1 MTPSLISLMFISASK
16 KTFSIIPVTAPV
28 SLCEQFSC
36 KHVCIYLKRG
46 KEAEPSTT
54 RTVLMEASRERVL
67 PDLIHALCE
76 LKHVEDSRLYI
87 CGASLIPEGAMLAEL
102 VVVRQAI
109 VCRSPIES
117 QYHNSVLVSF
127 PLVCYYCGA
136 VEECLMDDEETRQ
149 LKQSI
154 PSVFCVKVMVKTLL
168 QNTLQCDKKVTIIL
182 CALYLNDFYALF
194 FPCLPGIIF
203 LPGNLRKIIILVW
216 PS

>member
-1 MTPSLISLMFISASK
+1 MVRCTWESSFGSLLLKYDPKLEGETISHVYISKQENFLDPHSV
-16 KTFSIIPVTAPV
+16 PVTAPV

-54 RTVLMEASRERVL
+54 RTVASVLMEASRE

-87 CGASLIPEGAMLAEL
+87 CGASLFPEGAMLAEL

-149 LKQSI
+149 LKQSYA
-154 PSVFCVKVMVKTLL
+154 
-168 QNTLQCDKKVTIIL
+168 IIYPICFL
-182 CALYLNDFYALF
+182 CKSDGKNPFTKY
-194 FPCLPGIIF
+194 PPM
-203 LPGNLRKIIILVW
+203 
-216 PS
+216 